1 MNTVFRYLAGHGL
14 FAALCLTLLASGL
27 ATGCA
32 STQTTLPMAQAPEQF
47 QQYKV
52 QSADH
57 WDTVANEVVD
67 RVRKTQEDRPDLI
80 TLPIYIA
87 PPNDGIFV
95 RAFASFLRS
104 RMVTKGMQ
112 VAEYPEADALILNY
126 NVQIVSHDS
135 SRGDLGIGV
144 AALGMAV
151 VGTFTGGHT
160 TPSDHEI
167 IINTTLVHRNRY
179 AMSLSQVCYINDAD
193 WELYLDPSM
202 LRRQTETADA
212 LWRRYA
218 VRPLAFGGYTG
229 PQPVSP
235 TPDEAARNLRVPAP
249 LYSSP
254 PMQGHSSF
262 TAGGFS
268 GRVTPIVEEYQ
279 MRPGG
284 RMIDPNAPPTPLGRR
299 R

>member
-1 MNTVFRYLAGHGL
+1 MNTVLSRIAHQAL
-14 FAALCLTLLASGL
+14 FACMGLCLL

-32 STQTTLPMAQAPEQF
+32 SSQTSLPMAKAPEQF

-80 TLPIYIA
+80 ALPIYVA
-87 PPNDGIFV
+87 PPNEGVFV
-95 RAFASFLRS
+95 KAFASLLRS

-112 VAEYPEADALILNY
+112 VVEYPEPNALVLNY
-126 NVQIVSHDS
+126 NVQLVSHDS
-135 SRGDLGIGV
+135 SRGDYGVGV

-151 VGTFTGGHT
+151 VGIFTGGHT
-160 TPSDHEI
+160 TPSDHEV
-167 IINTTLVHRNRY
+167 IINTTLVHHNRY

-202 LRRQTETADA
+202 LRRQTESADA

-218 VRPLAFGGYTG
+218 VREQAFGGQRG
-229 PQPVSP
+229 PHPVRPS
-235 TPDEAARNLRVPAP
+235 PDEAARALQPPAP
-249 LYSSP
+249 VYSAPPTYGNSSYSS
-254 PMQGHSSF
+254 
-262 TAGGFS
+262 GGYGGS
-268 GRVTPIVEEYQ
+268 VTPLVEEYQ

-284 RMIDPNAPPTPLGRR
+284 KRVNPSAPPPQVGRR

>member
-1 MNTVFRYLAGHGL
+1 MNTVFSRIARCALSASLG
-14 FAALCLTLLASGL
+14 LCLL

-57 WDTVANEVVD
+57 WDTVANEVVN

-80 TLPIYIA
+80 TLPIYVA
-87 PPNDGIFV
+87 PPNEGVFV
-95 RAFASFLRS
+95 KAFASFLRS

-112 VAEYPEADALILNY
+112 VVEYPEPDALILNY
-126 NVQIVSHDS
+126 NVQLVSHDP
-135 SRGDLGIGV
+135 SRGDSGVGV

-160 TPSDHEI
+160 TPSDHEV

-193 WELYLDPSM
+193 WELYLDPTM
-202 LRRQTETADA
+202 LRRQTESADA

-218 VRPLAFGGYTG
+218 VRGQAFGGHHG

-235 TPDEAARNLRVPAP
+235 SPEEAARALRTPAP
-249 LYSSP
+249 VYSAP
-254 PMQGHSSF
+254 PMHGHSSY
-262 TAGGFS
+262 TSGGYS
-268 GRVTPIVEEYQ
+268 GNVTPIVEEFQ

-284 RMIDPNAPPTPLGRR
+284 RRIDPNAPPPQVGRR